1 MIGKNSAR
9 LETVVTKKEAKIIQ
23 EMAKKEDRT
32 VSQMVAVIIRRGL
45 KK

>member
-9 LETVVTKKEAKIIQ
+9 LETVVTKQEAKKIQ
-23 EMAKKEDRT
+23 EMAKKDNRT
-32 VSQMVAVIIRRGL
+32 VSQMVAVIIRKGL